1 VPKVAGSVFAKPAD
15 FSVDFDESGG
25 LKNRYMRERKSWIWQ
40 VLISRTLSVG
50 GEVAER
56 LKAAVC

>member
-1 VPKVAGSVFAKPAD
+1 MRGPRWLAKANPLGHIQRA
-15 FSVDFDESGG
+15 
-25 LKNRYMRERKSWIWQ
+25 
-40 VLISRTLSVG
+40 

>member
-1 VPKVAGSVFAKPAD
+1 LGIRRVG
-15 FSVDFDESGG
+15 FSEDAVGQEKSLLES
-25 LKNRYMRERKSWIWQ
+25 R
-40 VLISRTLSVG
+40 

>member
-1 VPKVAGSVFAKPAD
+1 MSKRGVESRHHSRWLCDKPAT
-15 FSVDFDESGG
+15 E
-25 LKNRYMRERKSWIWQ
+25 NR
-40 VLISRTLSVG
+40 